1 MLLICLKFN
10 QRMSKSLFQ
19 NLFFILLTITI
30 VSCAN
35 RGTPSG
41 GEKDT
46 EPPII
51 IRTEPDNFSTNFKGD
66 EIRIYFNE
74 YIRIKDLQK
83 QLIISPPMDNQ
94 PNITPLGSAA
104 KYIRIKILDT
114 LQPNTTYAFN
124 FGQSIVDNNE
134 DNPYPYY
141 RYVFSTGNYIDSLS
155 VSGEVID
162 AKERKTDKFVSVML
176 YEIDSTYTDSTIYKK
191 KPKYITNT
199 LDSVTTFKID
209 NIKAGK
215 YKLIA
220 LKEENSN
227 YTFQQKYDKIGFY
240 EETIDVPTDSLFTL
254 KLFNEE
260 LDFNVQ
266 RPKQEAGQKIIFGYE
281 GDYKDVQIELLDKT
295 PEDYVSRITKDPKTD
310 TLYYWY
316 NPILELDSTQFVIKN
331 KTYLDTLKFK
341 FRDMKKDSL
350 IINASPSGAINFDQN
365 FKIQANIPLIKINEK
380 NITIMDNDSLNVP
393 YSTSFQEFENT
404 YNIIFDKKEST
415 GYKIQI
421 LPEAFEDIFGNTNDT
436 LNYSIRTVNKSDYGN
451 IRVRL
456 INPKFPLIIQ
466 LVDDKG
472 NMLYE
477 KYTTDS
483 NILDF
488 NDLVPKQ
495 YYLRA
500 IFDTNGNKKYDPGNF
515 LKHQQPERV
524 SYAQDID
531 AVRANFDF
539 IIDFILKD

>member
-1 MLLICLKFN
+1 
-10 QRMSKSLFQ
+10 
-19 NLFFILLTITI
+19 
-30 VSCAN
+30 
-35 RGTPSG
+35 
-41 GEKDT
+41 
-46 EPPII
+46 
-51 IRTEPDNFSTNFKGD
+51 
-66 EIRIYFNE
+66 
-74 YIRIKDLQK
+74 
-83 QLIISPPMDNQ
+83 
-94 PNITPLGSAA
+94 
-104 KYIRIKILDT
+104 
-114 LQPNTTYAFN
+114 
-124 FGQSIVDNNE
+124 
-134 DNPYPYY
+134 
-141 RYVFSTGNYIDSLS
+141 
-155 VSGEVID
+155 
-162 AKERKTDKFVSVML
+162 
-176 YEIDSTYTDSTIYKK
+176 
-191 KPKYITNT
+191 
-199 LDSVTTFKID
+199 
-209 NIKAGK
+209 
-215 YKLIA
+215 
-220 LKEENSN
+220 
-227 YTFQQKYDKIGFY
+227 
-240 EETIDVPTDSLFTL
+240 
-254 KLFNEE
+254 
-260 LDFNVQ
+260 
-266 RPKQEAGQKIIFGYE
+266 
-281 GDYKDVQIELLDKT
+281 
-295 PEDYVSRITKDPKTD
+295 
-310 TLYYWY
+310 
-316 NPILELDSTQFVIKN
+316 
-331 KTYLDTLKFK
+331 
-341 FRDMKKDSL
+341 
-350 IINASPSGAINFDQN
+350 
-365 FKIQANIPLIKINEK
+365 
-380 NITIMDNDSLNVP
+380 MDNDSLNVP